1 MPSRKQRR
9 RREKERRH
17 DYEYV
22 YVDDEGHELE
32 LEEVEPEVAKQ
43 NGAATKKVNG
53 ARPKTATAARGRS
66 GGRTFQPPS
75 WSRVLKRA
83 LAFAPLMGIS
93 IWLIDRGIGTA
104 GIALVTLQMLVIFI
118 PFSYMM
124 DRMMYR
130 RSVRQAEEA
139 KAAKPRRS

>member
-9 RREKERRH
+9 RRQKERRH
-17 DYEYV
+17 EYEYV

-43 NGAATKKVNG
+43 NGGATKKPSN
-53 ARPKTATAARGRS
+53 GRS
-66 GGRTFQPPS
+66 KEAAPVRRGSRTFQPPS

-83 LAFAPLMGIS
+83 AAFAPLMGVS

-139 KAAKPRRS
+139 KAAKPARRP